1 MIVILYDLRWSCI
14 YLLLFCDLHP
24 ITSPNLHQ
32 NHARGAAVR
41 AKAYKILTGATLH
54 LEAKPTKGDSVF
66 LSSTNTS
73 LTGRPASRKREDET
87 SEDEKTEDAYN
98 ISSISL

>member
-1 MIVILYDLRWSCI
+1 M
-14 YLLLFCDLHP
+14 
-24 ITSPNLHQ
+24 HQ

-41 AKAYKILTGATLH
+41 AKRYKILTETILL
-54 LEAKPTKGDSVF
+54 LEAKPTKGESVF

-73 LTGRPASRKREDET
+73 LTGRPATRKREDEI

>member
-1 MIVILYDLRWSCI
+1 M
-14 YLLLFCDLHP
+14 
-24 ITSPNLHQ
+24 HQ

-41 AKAYKILTGATLH
+41 AKRYKILTETILL
-54 LEAKPTKGDSVF
+54 LEAKPTKGESVF
-66 LSSTNTS
+66 LSSTKTS
-73 LTGRPASRKREDET
+73 LTGRPATRKREDEI

>member
-1 MIVILYDLRWSCI
+1 M
-14 YLLLFCDLHP
+14 
-24 ITSPNLHQ
+24 HQ
-32 NHARGAAVR
+32 KNARGAAGR
-41 AKAYKILTGATLH
+41 AKRYKILTETILL
-54 LEAKPTKGDSVF
+54 LEAKTTKGESVF

-73 LTGRPASRKREDET
+73 LTGRPATQKREDEI